1 MKISTSSLIRKL
13 RNLEVLTYYSKDFSR
28 EFWSNLTDI
37 QNNLFRAN
45 FKKLLEFNKI
55 IIIFNYKNNINLQSH
70 NDHDIAFNCNFRY
83 SSD

>member
-1 MKISTSSLIRKL
+1 MKVSTSSLIRKL
-13 RNLEVLTYYSKDFSR
+13 RNLEVPTCYSKDFSR

-70 NDHDIAFNCNFRY
+70 NDHDIEFNCNFRH